1 MIGASGGARTWPI
14 SRTAPAKVNLILE
27 VRGKRADGYHELR
40 SVLAPLALS
49 DEILAR
55 PGSRPSPEALPD
67 APPDRLVVR
76 GLATGPLEENLVLH
90 AVSLLRGAT
99 GRALPPLDLE
109 LRKAIPVAAGLGGGS
124 SDAEAVLELAAHA
137 WGIRVGN
144 RRLRRL
150 AASIGSDVP
159 FFVLHGWGLSSGRG
173 ERLQPLPPPTGGPL
187 GVLLF
192 TPEIRLSTRLV
203 FDALD
208 RATGGAPPPDR
219 RPLPSTAGRLAG
231 RLRGGIPAAELAEL
245 TPTND
250 LWGPASELLPG
261 LGQLRATLETLLSR
275 PVHMSGSGPTLF
287 VLYANPEG
295 ARRAARLVESAL
307 EGSDRFAAGAT
318 RPAVIA
324 THTLGGS

>member
-1 MIGASGGARTWPI
+1 MAVGAWTWPI
-14 SRTAPAKVNLILE
+14 SRTAPAKVNLVLE
-27 VRGKRADGYHELR
+27 VRGIRPDGYHELR
-40 SVLAPLALS
+40 SVLAPLAFS

-55 PGSRPSPEALPD
+55 PGSRRHPRALPD
-67 APPDRLVVR
+67 TAPDRLVVR
-76 GLATGPLEENLVLH
+76 GLATGPPEENLVLR
-90 AVSLLRGAT
+90 ALALLRGAT
-99 GRALPPLDLE
+99 GRALPALDLE

-124 SDAEAVLELAAHA
+124 SDAEAALELAAHA

-159 FFVLHGWGLSSGRG
+159 FFVLHGWGLARGRG
-173 ERLQPLPPPTGGPL
+173 EWLQPLPPPTKGAL

-192 TPEIRLSTRLV
+192 TPDIRLSTRLV
-203 FDALD
+203 FDTLD
-208 RATGGAPPPDR
+208 RARSGAPPPDLR
-219 RPLPSTAGRLAG
+219 RLPSAAGRVAQ
-231 RLRGGIPAAELAEL
+231 RLRAGIPAAELAEL
-245 TPTND
+245 TPAND
-250 LWGPASELLPG
+250 LWGPASELVPG

-307 EGSDRFAAGAT
+307 EGSDRFATGAT